1 MTATIHPI
9 NRRPALM
16 PQSIPMRG
24 DEGAPW
30 TELMPLEY
38 GLWICEAWQWE
49 KNKPRRAHVT
59 HIKAST
65 KAAAQRVAANAVR
78 MFATGECAVFLR
90 RATVAD
96 YADMI
101 QGGYVSR
108 NNRE

>member
-9 NRRPALM
+9 SRRPALM
-16 PQSIPMRG
+16 PQAIPMRG

-38 GLWICEAWQWE
+38 GLWIAEAWQWE
-49 KNKPRRAHVT
+49 KNRPKRAHVT
-59 HIKAST
+59 HIKAQT
-65 KAAAQRVAANAVR
+65 KEAAQRVACRAVA
-78 MFATGECAVFLR
+78 MFVVGECAVFLR

-101 QGGYVSR
+101 RSGYLTKR
-108 NNRE
+108 